1 MIRIEHLH
9 IYLPGF
15 SLRDIS
21 LHVKE
26 NEFFILM
33 GPTGSGKTVLLEGL
47 SGLVPVKQGSIIIGG
62 REVNALPPEKRGV
75 SLVYQDHALF
85 PHLTVE
91 DNIRYGLRYHPIDK
105 KEGHRRFSRL
115 VETLDISH
123 ILERLPVNLSGGE
136 KQRVALARALI
147 VSPQVILLDEPLS
160 ALDPAFREEIRN
172 TLKSLQE
179 NSSTTFMMVTHDFAE
194 ALALADRAAV
204 INNGTIEQAGSIDD
218 IFLRPRSAFTAD
230 FVGMKNIFEGQFNH
244 NRVRVKGLEIMIDRP
259 VDTGEGHIAI
269 RPEDILI
276 GPKVLRSNT
285 RNTFEGRVQ
294 CIIDQGFTYEVH
306 LVVEDVVFKSLIT
319 KKGLYKMG
327 IHEGDRLPLGFKRA
341 SVHTF

>member
-1 MIRIEHLH
+1 MIFIENLH
-9 IYLPGF
+9 INLPGF

-33 GPTGSGKTVLLEGL
+33 GPTGSGKTVLLEGI
-47 SGLVPVKQGSIIIGG
+47 SGLVPIRQGKILIGG
-62 REVNALPPEKRGV
+62 REVTAMPPEKRGV

-85 PHLTVE
+85 PHLTVK

-105 KEGHRRFSRL
+105 KEGRRRLRLL
-115 VETLDISH
+115 VEKLDIKH
-123 ILERLPVNLSGGE
+123 ILKRLPLNLSGGE

-160 ALDPAFREEIRN
+160 ALDPVFREEIRN
-172 TLKSLQE
+172 TLKNLQ
-179 NSSTTFMMVTHDFAE
+179 SSSDTTFMMVTHDFAE

-204 INNGTIEQAGSIDD
+204 INNGTIEQSGSIDD
-218 IFLRPRSAFTAD
+218 IFLRPRSVFTAD
-230 FVGMKNIFEGQFNH
+230 FVGMKNIFEGQFRD
-244 NRVRVKGLEIMIDRP
+244 NRFLVQDVEIMIDRKL
-259 VDTGEGHIAI
+259 DTSKGHIAI

-276 GPKVLRSNT
+276 GPKVMRSNT
-285 RNTFEGRVQ
+285 RNTFEGRVKN
-294 CIIDQGFTYEVH
+294 IIDQGFTYEVH
-306 LVVEDVVFKSLIT
+306 VGVRGVVFKSLIT

-327 IHEGDRLPLGFKRA
+327 IQEGDNIPIAFKSA
-341 SVHTF
+341 SIHSF